1 MRNIPIL
8 CFLTAFFIFGAA
20 DPGLAVQ
27 KNQGKASWY
36 GTSAHGKKTANGE
49 IFNRKDLTTAHRTLP
64 FGTVLRVYNV
74 KNEKHVLVAVTDRGP
89 FSPTRI
95 LDLSKEAARR
105 LHLVRAGV
113 GAVAFEVVS
122 DEQGRSLNPKH
133 GFYVRLNE
141 GHDPQEAH
149 ALSTVLELRLGLD
162 ILAMQT
168 DDDGLA
174 KYALC
179 VGPYASFQEARIAF
193 TQIQKQVEPFD
204 IIEAPLRGAAVP
216 HFAPPVQRQPSP
228 AVVEPLQP
236 KKKAPAKR
244 LAKKQGSVRSRVS
257 LNP

>member
-1 MRNIPIL
+1 M
-8 CFLTAFFIFGAA
+8 TAFFIFGAA
-20 DPGLAVQ
+20 GPGLAVQ
-27 KNQGKASWY
+27 KSQGKASWY

-49 IFNRKDLTTAHRTLP
+49 TFNRKDLTAAHRTLP

-89 FSPTRI
+89 FSRTRV
-95 LDLSKEAARR
+95 LDLSKEAADR

-168 DDDGLA
+168 DDGLA

-179 VGPYASFQEARIAF
+179 VGPYASFQEARTAF

-204 IIEAPLRGAAVP
+204 IIEAPLRGVAVP
-216 HFAPPVQRQPSP
+216 SFTPPAQRQPSP
-228 AVVEPLQP
+228 AVAGPAQP
-236 KKKAPAKR
+236 KEKAPAKR
-244 LAKKQGSVRSRVS
+244 LAKKQGSARSRVS